1 MFCPNC
7 GAPNPD
13 TATTCEKC
21 GFNVKG
27 TGSPKF
33 KGTMLMM
40 NAQGGLPGAPNA
52 QGTPPM
58 PTATPGGVPLPGQQA
73 PAQAPSGGA
82 ASASV
87 NSKLKGT
94 MIGVAPP
101 SAGGVMPPHATQP
114 SAVNPAHGAQN
125 TTGMTTPGVPAPYNA
140 PAAVNPLEST
150 VAADAGM
157 LSPFAQQGVQPP
169 GQPAPGMGQ
178 PAGGMGPGVPQPQS
192 ESVAGVPPTQPGV
205 EQQAA
210 AGFAGQQPGMQPG
223 MHGMQPGAP
232 AMGAPAGQ
240 PGALAP
246 AAGQMVSPGAPPA
259 QGGFTQRSPAAVFFL
274 ALITCGIYAMVWFKK
289 TGDEFA
295 AKGAEIPPWWHML
308 IPILGLIW
316 LWNWSKGLEK
326 VSGGQLSAGNTF
338 LLIWFLGA
346 IGMAMRQSALNKM

>member
-1 MFCPNC
+1 
-7 GAPNPD
+7 
-13 TATTCEKC
+13 
-21 GFNVKG
+21 
-27 TGSPKF
+27 
-33 KGTMLMM
+33 
-40 NAQGGLPGAPNA
+40 
-52 QGTPPM
+52 
-58 PTATPGGVPLPGQQA
+58 
-73 PAQAPSGGA
+73 
-82 ASASV
+82 
-87 NSKLKGT
+87 
-94 MIGVAPP
+94 
-101 SAGGVMPPHATQP
+101 MPPHATQP

-157 LSPFAQQGVQPP
+157 LSPFAQQGVQAP
-169 GQPAPGMGQ
+169 GQPAPGTGQ
-178 PAGGMGPGVPQPQS
+178 PAGMGPGVPQPQS
-192 ESVAGVPPTQPGV
+192 ESVTGVPPTQPGV
-205 EQQAA
+205 EQQA

-223 MHGMQPGAP
+223 MPGMQPGMPGMQPGMPGMQPGMPGMQPGAP
-232 AMGAPAGQ
+232 AMGVPAGQ
-240 PGALAP
+240 PGALAA

-274 ALITCGIYAMVWFKK
+274 SLITCGIYAMVWFKK

>member
-13 TATTCEKC
+13 TATACEKC
-21 GFNVKG
+21 GFNIKG

-58 PTATPGGVPLPGQQA
+58 PTATPGGAAPGQPTPGSGQA
-73 PAQAPSGGA
+73 HGA
-82 ASASV
+82 ASAA

-101 SAGGVMPPHATQP
+101 SAGGVMPPHAAYPPGTQ
-114 SAVNPAHGAQN
+114 
-125 TTGMTTPGVPAPYNA
+125 TPGVPP
-140 PAAVNPLEST
+140 PAGVNPLEST

-157 LSPFAQQGVQPP
+157 LSPFAQQGGPQVPPGQQPHPGMQPP
-169 GQPAPGMGQ
+169 GMQPPGMQ
-178 PAGGMGPGVPQPQS
+178 PPGV
-192 ESVAGVPPTQPGV
+192 ADYGGGIPPTQPGSNQYAPGGV
-205 EQQAA
+205 GGHQAPA
-210 AGFAGQQPGMQPG
+210 TYGGQPGLPGGQPGMPGAYPG
-223 MHGMQPGAP
+223 MPPASDT
-232 AMGAPAGQ
+232 AMGAIAPAG
-240 PGALAP
+240 
-246 AAGQMVSPGAPPA
+246 AAMMSPGAPPG

-274 ALITCGIYAMVWFKK
+274 TMITCGIYALFWFKG
-289 TGDEFA
+289 TGEELA

-326 VSGGQLSAGNTF
+326 ASGGELAASNTF
-338 LLIWFLGA
+338 MLIWFLGG